1 MDKGVRMK
9 SHLNV
14 MTIGHVDHGK
24 TTLTAAITK
33 LLARS
38 GMAKALQYDEID
50 QAPQGRESGITINAA
65 QIRYETEKR
74 HYLHIDCPQ
83 HSDCVKSLIA
93 GVTQFDAA
101 ILVVSAPDGP
111 MPQTRE
117 QILIARQTG
126 VPYIVVY
133 LNKCDMMD
141 GDEEMLILVEEEIRE
156 LLTKYCYP
164 GDTTAIVR
172 GSALTALNGEE
183 DDECYGIQSIFKLL
197 DTLDNTIPD
206 TISNIDSPFLMGIE
220 GVMGITG
227 RGTVVTG
234 KIESGKVKVGD
245 EVEIVGFRDTH
256 RAVVTG
262 TQMFHKDVPEA
273 VSGFNAG
280 VLLRGISKEDI
291 ERGMVLSRV
300 GSIRPHRKFKAVI
313 YISKKEEGGRITPF
327 TGGYKPQFLF
337 RAAIVTGTINKLW
350 YADNANQSLEMG
362 MPGDNLCI
370 DVELLSSIAIQIG
383 LKFAIC
389 ESGKTIGSGIITG
402 IIE

>member
-1 MDKGVRMK
+1 MDKDVRLK
-9 SHLNV
+9 PHLNV
-14 MTIGHVDHGK
+14 MTMGHVDHGK
-24 TTLTAAITK
+24 TTLAAAITNV
-33 LLARS
+33 LAHS
-38 GMAKALQYDEID
+38 GMAKALSYDEID
-50 QAPQGRESGITINAA
+50 HAPESRECGIPINAA
-65 QIRYETEKR
+65 QIQYATEKR

-83 HSDCVKSLIA
+83 HSGYVKSLIA

-111 MPQTRE
+111 MPETCE
-117 QILIARQTG
+117 QVLIARQTH

-141 GDEEMLILVEEEIRE
+141 GDEEMLMLVEEAIRE
-156 LLTKYCYP
+156 LLTKYGYP

-172 GSALTALNGEE
+172 GSAFKALNGEE
-183 DDECYGIQSIFKLL
+183 DDKCYGVDSIFKLL

-206 TISNIDSPFLMGIE
+206 PIHNIDSPFLMGIE
-220 GVMGITG
+220 GVKNITG

-245 EVEIVGFRDTH
+245 EVEIVGFRDT
-256 RAVVTG
+256 RKAVVTG
-262 TQMFHKDVPEA
+262 TQMFNKDVLEA

-291 ERGMVLSRV
+291 ERGMVLSKV
-300 GSIRPHRKFKAVI
+300 GSIRPHRKFAALI
-313 YISKKEEGGRITPF
+313 YISRKEEGGSNTPF

-337 RAAIVTGTINKLW
+337 RTAVVTGTINRLW
-350 YADNANQSLEMG
+350 IAPNWSQSLEMA

-370 DVELLSSIAIQIG
+370 DIELPSSIAIQIG

-389 ESGKTIGSGIITG
+389 ESGKTVGSGIVTEIFG
-402 IIE
+402 